1 MKKIGIRF
9 SSNKLKRAIYTLKK
23 VKDKLNKGV
32 IFDIFT
38 PKKATYLKMDK
49 PLLYNI
55 PSSVSSNSSSIPFV
69 LYKTGEPEEENL
81 PQEIKDLFRTI
92 EKENINLKIQ
102 YFSDKGRLDF
112 IKDHFDNN
120 VVEAYKKLK
129 PGAYRADLF
138 KYCVLYING
147 GIYGDLT
154 QTYLEP
160 FSEFIDLENDE
171 IVLVRD
177 YVNQSQTTNGIC
189 PGFIASRKKNLILK
203 NAIEKVVKNVEN
215 KNYGINSLDPSG
227 PYLFRRALQGY
238 KGNYKLN
245 LELNPFN
252 HKMIRNIRTG
262 KGIIITKLP
271 NHDKLIGKN
280 KSTDYHELWVNKDIF
295 ID

>member
-23 VKDKLNKGV
+23 VKDRLNKGV

-49 PLLYNI
+49 PLLYNV

-81 PQEIKDLFRTI
+81 PQEIKDLFKKI
-92 EKENINLKIQ
+92 QKENINLKIQ

-112 IKDHFDNN
+112 IKNHFNKEVSD
-120 VVEAYKKLK
+120 AYQKLK

-138 KYCVLYING
+138 RYCVLYING

-160 FSEFIDLENDE
+160 LSKFIDLENDE

-177 YVNQSQTTNGIC
+177 YLGENQKTNGIYNA
-189 PGFIASRKKNLILK
+189 FIASQRRNHTLK
-203 NAIEKVVKNVEN
+203 IAIDKIVEN
-215 KNYGINSLDPSG
+215 VQLKNYGINSLDPSG
-227 PYLFRRALQGY
+227 PYLFRRALQEY